1 MVKLI
6 LVSLGVFVGFIY
18 TASVITLAAWKND
31 VPTSHVILAAL
42 GWAIFTLG
50 LFWG

>member
-6 LVSLGVFVGFIY
+6 LVSLGVFIGVMYSI
-18 TASVITLAAWKND
+18 TIITLTVWKKD
-31 VPTSHVILAAL
+31 IPTDGVILAAL